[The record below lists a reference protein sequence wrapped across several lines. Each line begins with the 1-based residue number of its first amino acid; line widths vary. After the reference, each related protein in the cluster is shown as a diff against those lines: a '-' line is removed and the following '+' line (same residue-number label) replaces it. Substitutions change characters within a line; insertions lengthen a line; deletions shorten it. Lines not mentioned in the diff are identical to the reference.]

1 MFKEILQD
9 LDLGDLY
16 FGWPLPSADFDVR
29 DANDGPV
36 PQLRGLTKKLARFS
50 WDLTGVKWV
59 INLSPI
65 SFN

>member
-1 MFKEILQD
+1 LFKEMLQD

-36 PQLRGLTKKLARFS
+36 PQLRGLTRKLGRFS
-50 WDLTGVKWV
+50 WDLTGV
-59 INLSPI
+59 
-65 SFN
+65 